1 MALTKLT
8 KHTVH
13 GATIVQVRF
22 KDVSDISISNTSEND
37 WGTITLTPQYADSIL
52 EIFFSGSVDLPSTT
66 GDSPTHTYIID
77 VNGTNEYTV
86 QGSDAGTTSFSFNSN
101 NNQGDSVNMFHRH
114 APGTTNLQTIKSQVS
129 RNNNNGGNTSCR
141 DGFFCVKE
149 IAGGVTLGTPGNN
162 YV

>member
-22 KDVSDISISNTSEND
+22 KDVSDLTVSNTSENN
-37 WGTITLTPQYADSIL
+37 WGSITLTPQYADSIL
-52 EIFFSGSVDLPSTT
+52 EIHFTGMVDLPARS
-66 GDSPTHTYIID
+66 GDMPNHTYILD
-77 VNGTNEYTV
+77 VNGTNEYTMA
-86 QGSDAGTTSFSFNSN
+86 GSDGGSISYSFNSGTEI
-101 NNQGDSVNMFHRH
+101 GDSVNMFHRH
-114 APGTTNLQTIKSQVS
+114 APGTTNLQTITAQVS
-129 RNNNNGGNTSCR
+129 RNNNNGTNTVCR